1 MARMF
6 SHFEG
11 KLKVLDTWSKE
22 LMAQKDTERAR
33 ALLSIARTKMDE
45 LSVFT
50 GHLHGLFSMMMVA
63 MRNVKLS
70 LTLEFFPEVDCDDA
84 DKEVQMEDD
93 YNTDEA
99 DVVQQLGQSEVF
111 EDLRSVLSAEYGSDS
126 ESDSDSSDLNTEIS

>member
-50 GHLHGLFSMMMVA
+50 GHLHGLFSNA
-63 MRNVKLS
+63 GSHEECEAQFDLGI
-70 LTLEFFPEVDCDDA
+70 FPEVDCDDA
-84 DKEVQMEDD
+84 GEEVQMEDD

-111 EDLRSVLSAEYGSDS
+111 EDLRSVLNAEYGSDS

>member
-70 LTLEFFPEVDCDDA
+70 LTLEFSPKWIVMMPMRRFRWRTITTLMKLTWFNSLAKV
-84 DKEVQMEDD
+84 K
-93 YNTDEA
+93 
-99 DVVQQLGQSEVF
+99 S
-111 EDLRSVLSAEYGSDS
+111 LRTCVPFSL
-126 ESDSDSSDLNTEIS
+126 LNTEVTVNLIQIVQI